1 MTKEHVRA
9 LSAEFNISTE
19 ISKETIRAM
28 SAEANE
34 TIRAMSAEANETI
47 RAMSAEANLMQNQF
61 ILQNS
66 SNHADVTMLATF
78 AKFESWTMAAI
89 GNLSLELQETKNDL
103 AIAKATLA
111 SQAVAAASSASTSGQ
126 CSGNSSSL
134 ASAVFPDCP
143 VGFSPSASSTPTC
156 PGSSNFFP
164 TTFSCESIF
173 IYPVLLRVLY
183 LDFYL

>member
-1 MTKEHVRA
+1 MRA

-28 SAEANE
+28 SAEANL
-34 TIRAMSAEANETI
+34 MQNF
-47 RAMSAEANLMQNQF
+47 MQNQF
-61 ILQNS
+61 MLQNS
-66 SNHADVTMLATF
+66 SNYADVTMLATF

-173 IYPVLLRVLY
+173 IYPVFATCSLS
-183 LDFYL
+183 